1 MIGYSLSSFNDFPLD
16 KFVKSLPVPV
26 PTAIRASPLGPAL
39 TMKGNMKE
47 IIYKGKKVKV
57 PFEDANYTL
66 DGEKDVTIKNRF
78 GGEKAT
84 VPGYA
89 AAVYD
94 VIIGSEQLQQWDN
107 VRTGLDWFKQYF
119 PKQYMTLLD

>member
-1 MIGYSLSSFNDFPLD
+1 
-16 KFVKSLPVPV
+16 
-26 PTAIRASPLGPAL
+26 
-39 TMKGNMKE
+39 MKE

-66 DGEKDVTIKNRF
+66 DGEKDVVLKNRF
-78 GGEKAT
+78 GGEECT

-94 VIIGSEQLQQWDN
+94 VIIGAQSTNRYDLVEIGRASCRER
-107 VRTGLDWFKQYF
+107 V
-119 PKQYMTLLD
+119 

>member
-1 MIGYSLSSFNDFPLD
+1 
-16 KFVKSLPVPV
+16 V

-47 IIYKGKKVKV
+47 IMVRGKKVKV
-57 PFEDANYTL
+57 PFEDADYNL
-66 DGEKDVTIKNRF
+66 DGEENVTISNRF
-78 GGEKAT
+78 SGEKAT

-94 VIIGSEQLQQWDN
+94 VIMGAEAFQKWDEH
-107 VRTGLDWFKQYF
+107 RKGLDWFMKYF
-119 PKQYMTLLD
+119 PKQYMVLLD